1 MFENRSEKQLII
13 IYAIIS
19 IAIALGAGFYNHI
32 TGVYIYYNIF
42 AVNIIFFCMFYLL
55 YLPLKVKR
63 ARERQEKEKRK

>member
-19 IAIALGAGFYNHI
+19 IVIALGAGFYNHI
-32 TGVYIYYNIF
+32 TGVDIYYNIF